1 MGVDIKMT
9 PERRKQIK
17 KDQEEAEIEVVK
29 VSKKRNAEG
38 YHVSDPHFQRFSMLQ
53 YSEPGFSYGSPWLKV

>member
-38 YHVSDPHFQRFSMLQ
+38 YHVSDPHFQRVFNAAI
-53 YSEPGFSYGSPWLKV
+53 

>member
-29 VSKKRNAEG
+29 VSKKKKCRRLSCVRPSFSEIFNAAI
-38 YHVSDPHFQRFSMLQ
+38 
-53 YSEPGFSYGSPWLKV
+53 